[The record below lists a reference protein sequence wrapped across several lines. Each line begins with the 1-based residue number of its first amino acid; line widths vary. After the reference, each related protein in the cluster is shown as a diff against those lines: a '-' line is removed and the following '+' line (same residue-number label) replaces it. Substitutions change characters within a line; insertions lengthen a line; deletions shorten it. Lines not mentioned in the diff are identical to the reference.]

1 MLSRDDIIRMAREA
15 GLHSAVLLHI
25 YDGREAALTDS
36 ERDELRKL
44 ERFFKLAYEAG
55 AAAERTRACR
65 IVTGL
70 CISDN
75 NAREINEAIRT
86 QAADRLARHG
96 IQIPEDEEYGNPSF

>member
-1 MLSRDDIIRMAREA
+1 MTTESVHRSNPPINAKDFGVPAEFAECAENYARWA
-15 GLHSAVLLHI
+15 I
-25 YDGREAALTDS
+25 
-36 ERDELRKL
+36 
-44 ERFFKLAYEAG
+44 
-55 AAAERTRACR
+55 AAERTRACR